1 MGGGDRNLKRVVRVI
16 AKKRVRKV
24 AIVDREKVGG
34 ERNQRVTMVVSQ
46 MTKSAR
52 KEGDKKEDV
61 VKRMKIKEN
70 AKDLDAK
77 TEGIIMEMEMERQG
91 KHQQTQKAKKP
102 KKPKDKDNEE
112 KPKKEKKERKY
123 SKKKPD
129 HKEKVDKEVNAML
142 SSLGL
147 ASLPSKSDLDS
158 LHCVYHEVA
167 NLVRDCAQKKLNE

>member
-24 AIVDREKVGG
+24 AIVDREKMGG

-91 KHQQTQKAKKP
+91 KHQQKQKHRTQKNLK
-102 KKPKDKDNEE
+102 
-112 KPKKEKKERKY
+112 R
-123 SKKKPD
+123 KKKNESTL
-129 HKEKVDKEVNAML
+129 KR
-142 SSLGL
+142 SLTI
-147 ASLPSKSDLDS
+147 
-158 LHCVYHEVA
+158 
-167 NLVRDCAQKKLNE
+167 RRKLTRK